1 MGLVVLRHVESFWT
15 RDQTHV
21 LCIDRQIINHWT
33 TWEVQDYSY
42 TLQSFF
48 LAIHATLLHIGLVP
62 DFVS

>member
-1 MGLVVLRHVESFWT
+1 MGLVVPRHVESFWT

-33 TWEVQDYSY
+33 TWEVQNYSY

-48 LAIHATLLHIGLVP
+48 LASHVTLLHIGLVP

>member
-1 MGLVVLRHVESFWT
+1 MGLVVPRHVESFWT

-48 LAIHATLLHIGLVP
+48 LAIHVAILVLSYTLLV
-62 DFVS
+62 